1 MTAVDVAI
9 VDVAIV
15 GGGFTGAVF
24 AIHLSRMAERPL
36 DIAIVERRGRPG
48 GGLAYDTADPDHRL
62 NAPLPVH
69 FVYPDAPDHLDGWYA
84 ERGGPARDPEAQAAD
99 GNLYIRRGEF
109 GRYVDEQLRAHIGA
123 NASGSNIRH
132 IRSRALA
139 GTERPMATGSLW
151 IAGRRCPPD

>member
-1 MTAVDVAI
+1 MTAADVAI

-24 AIHLSRMAERPL
+24 AIHLLRMAERPL
-36 DIAIVERRGRPG
+36 DIAIVEPRGRSG
-48 GGLAYDTADPDHRL
+48 GGVAYDTADPDHRL

-84 ERGGPARDPEAQAAD
+84 ERGGPARDPEAQAATSTS
-99 GNLYIRRGEF
+99 GAGISGAMSMSSFAPISAPTRPARISGISGRAPWRR
-109 GRYVDEQLRAHIGA
+109 
-123 NASGSNIRH
+123 
-132 IRSRALA
+132 
-139 GTERPMATGSLW
+139 TERPMATGSLW